1 MIWKLAVPVDKYTV
15 LDKNMTKEELSNL
28 ERAPL
33 YFVLDNIR
41 SAFNVGSAF
50 RTADAG
56 SVAQICICG
65 ISAYPPN
72 RKLAKTALGATDSVP
87 WKYYDTTT
95 EAIEDLKSQGISI
108 CIVELTSRS
117 ENFWEHSFAKPTAL
131 VFGHEVTGV
140 SEEVLELADH
150 FVHIPMHGKK
160 STLNVATSVGVVMFE
175 VLRQWNSTT

>member
-1 MIWKLAVPVDKYTV
+1 MPVDKYTV
-15 LDKNMTKEELSNL
+15 LDKDMTKEELSAI
-28 ERAPL
+28 ERVPL
-33 YFVLDNIR
+33 YFVLDNVR

-56 SVAQICICG
+56 SIKQICICG

-72 RKLAKTALGATDSVP
+72 KKLAKTALGATDSVP
-87 WKYYDTTT
+87 WKYYDTTV
-95 EAIEDLKSQGISI
+95 EAIKNLKSQGVNI
-108 CIVELTSRS
+108 CIVELTSHS

-140 SEEVLELADH
+140 SEETLELADC
-150 FVHIPMHGKK
+150 FVHIPMNGKK

-175 VLRQWNSTT
+175 ALRQWRK